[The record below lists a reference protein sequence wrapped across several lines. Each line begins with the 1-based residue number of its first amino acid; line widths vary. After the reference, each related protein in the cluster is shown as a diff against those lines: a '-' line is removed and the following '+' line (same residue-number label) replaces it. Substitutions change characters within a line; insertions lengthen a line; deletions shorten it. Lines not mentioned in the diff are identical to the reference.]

1 MIRLILIYIISWFT
15 SPRLIY
21 KTTWKL
27 ICKWVSVIWGSREG
41 VYERRFSTNISLFCK
56 YVTCECLYCCFW
68 WVLVWYLWLGWG
80 REDERVRPGVP
91 QNLWPLC
98 DRPNKCQD
106 LSCYLSA
113 SLSLSEK
120 IKEDIY
126 CKLCIHKTT
135 RKIFTGFSEAYHSR
149 MSSISAYVLSLLAI
163 QCSTARESTV
173 VLMVEIF

>member
-1 MIRLILIYIISWFT
+1 M
-15 SPRLIY
+15 
-21 KTTWKL
+21 
-27 ICKWVSVIWGSREG
+27 
-41 VYERRFSTNISLFCK
+41 
-56 YVTCECLYCCFW
+56 
-68 WVLVWYLWLGWG
+68 
-80 REDERVRPGVP
+80 RVRPGVP

-120 IKEDIY
+120 IKEDIW